1 MDLAAAFIPSLS
13 EQRSFVYYSTTTL
26 DEGEWLMVMRRPR
39 ESASGS
45 GLLAPFDF
53 WVWILIFVSL
63 LAVGPIIYVLIII
76 RNRLTGDSSQQ
87 PYSLGHCAW
96 FVYGALMKQGS
107 TLSPIA
113 GESNIGYIHIH
124 TCTYVCLYIVY
135 QAINPN
141 AAISIGNLQCT
152 AAQLCLAAHAIV
164 QFVLSIIEC
173 TI

>member
-1 MDLAAAFIPSLS
+1 
-13 EQRSFVYYSTTTL
+13 
-26 DEGEWLMVMRRPR
+26 MVMRRPR

-63 LAVGPIIYVLIII
+63 LAVGPIIYMLIII
-76 RNRLTGDSSQQ
+76 RNRLTGDSAQQ

-113 GESNIGYIHIH
+113 GELYIGYTYTY
-124 TCTYVCLYIVY
+124 TCSYVYVY
-135 QAINPN
+135 RTSSN
-141 AAISIGNLQCT
+141 
-152 AAQLCLAAHAIV
+152 
-164 QFVLSIIEC
+164 
-173 TI
+173 

>member
-1 MDLAAAFIPSLS
+1 
-13 EQRSFVYYSTTTL
+13 
-26 DEGEWLMVMRRPR
+26 MRRPR

-76 RNRLTGDSSQQ
+76 RNRLTGDSVQQ

-113 GESNIGYIHIH
+113 GESPEHVEH
-124 TCTYVCLYIVY
+124 RVY
-135 QAINPN
+135 TDRCILFIAYRK
-141 AAISIGNLQCT
+141 
-152 AAQLCLAAHAIV
+152 QLTLM
-164 QFVLSIIEC
+164 QR
-173 TI
+173 

>member
-1 MDLAAAFIPSLS
+1 MLQQVDLAAAFIPSLS

-26 DEGEWLMVMRRPR
+26 DEGEWIMVMRRPR

-76 RNRLTGDSSQQ
+76 RNRLTGDAVQQ

-113 GESNIGYIHIH
+113 GK
-124 TCTYVCLYIVY
+124 TV
-135 QAINPN
+135 
-141 AAISIGNLQCT
+141 
-152 AAQLCLAAHAIV
+152 
-164 QFVLSIIEC
+164 
-173 TI
+173 

>member
-26 DEGEWLMVMRRPR
+26 DEGEWIMVMRRPR

-63 LAVGPIIYVLIII
+63 LAVGPIIYMLIII
-76 RNRLTGDSSQQ
+76 RNRLTGDSAQQ

-113 GESNIGYIHIH
+113 GELYIGYTYTY
-124 TCTYVCLYIVY
+124 TCSYVYVY
-135 QAINPN
+135 RTSSN
-141 AAISIGNLQCT
+141 
-152 AAQLCLAAHAIV
+152 
-164 QFVLSIIEC
+164 
-173 TI
+173 